1 MKQLLN
7 GTILDML
14 VVPKGVI
21 TAVLSEI
28 TNDGKML
35 VEYKMISLDT
45 YEEHKISN
53 KIYLLAKFGADHK
66 TIELQVRNHLTC
78 KACVLPDSS
87 VLIIEDDG
95 GAKLLDNDLCV
106 KWRGNIKYR
115 DECPS
120 GAAFD
125 GENFWIS
132 FNENNT
138 IVKLDC
144 NSMRE
149 ELRIGSKNGKNGFAG
164 PCGVFC
170 DNGDLFV
177 ANSKSNQV
185 WKINT
190 KTYAA
195 EEYMSFGEPVMA
207 YAKTFNSEI
216 VWLKSGIYEI

>member
-87 VLIIEDDG
+87 ILIIEDDKSI
-95 GAKLLDNDLCV
+95 AELE
-106 KWRGNIKYR
+106 R
-115 DECPS
+115 DYL
-120 GAAFD
+120 AFD

-185 WKINT
+185 WKINS